1 MKPSMKPS
9 MELPAQDRARINF
22 QQRIYL
28 ATSFILLAF
37 ALLLARLVDTQIIH
51 HASYLKQAENN
62 RTSSIPIPP
71 NRGIITDD
79 HGVVL
84 ANNYSAY
91 TVELA
96 PAKIH
101 DLNATINDVAQLI
114 TITPADKLRF
124 FKILSESHHFDTLP
138 LRTHL
143 TDAEA
148 ARIAANRYRLPGV
161 EVKARLFRHYPQ
173 GMLAAHL
180 LGYVGRMNDADLAA
194 LEKNNQLNNYLGT
207 DHIGKTGIEQSYE
220 TILHGQTGFDQVE
233 TDANGHI
240 IRSLAQQN
248 PVSGD
253 HLTLWL
259 NAKLQ
264 AIAEQSFGDFRGAMV
279 ALDPNTG
286 GVLAL
291 VSHPGFDPN
300 LFVDGIDSEDWNQL
314 NDSPDHPLINRAL
327 RAAYPE
333 GSTIKPFMA
342 LAGLHYGVRTPEQ
355 TISDPGYFAFP
366 GSSHHYRYW
375 APNGHG
381 IVDMHK
387 SIVVSCDT
395 YYYRLANDLGIDRM
409 HNYLAQFGFGQKSG
423 IDLPGEVSGVLPSR
437 AWKAKISRQPWYPGE
452 TVICGIGQGYNLTT
466 PLQLAVATAALAN
479 GGTVWQPQVVRGI
492 TDSKTGRYHD
502 TPAKI
507 TRVIQIPPADRQVI
521 VDAMIDVTRPGGTA
535 SHACMGAPYLIAAKT
550 GTAQVVGIRQNEKY
564 HAASLTMRHRDH
576 AVFIAFAPADHP
588 KIAIAIF
595 IENGGHGGTTAAPI
609 ARAVMDYYL
618 LKKIPAITP
627 ASTPA
632 TPTIDHVD

>member
-1 MKPSMKPS
+1 MKPSA
-9 MELPAQDRARINF
+9 ELPAQEQSRTVF
-22 QQRIYL
+22 QQRIRF

-37 ALLLARLVDTQIIH
+37 AILLVRLANIQIIH
-51 HASYLKQAENN
+51 HASYLEQAENN
-62 RTSSIPIPP
+62 RTTSIPIPP

-79 HGVVL
+79 NGVVL

-96 PAKIH
+96 PAKIS
-101 DLNATINDVAQLI
+101 DLNATINAVAQLI
-114 TITPADKLRF
+114 AISPTDKRRF

-143 TDAEA
+143 SDTEA
-148 ARIAANRYRLPGV
+148 ARIAANRFRLQGV

-180 LGYVGRMNDADLAA
+180 LGYVGRMNDADLNA
-194 LEKNNQLNNYLGT
+194 LAQSGRANNYLGA

-220 TILHGQTGFDQVE
+220 TALHGQTGFDRVE
-233 TDANGHI
+233 TDAGGHI
-240 IRSLAQQN
+240 IRSLTRQN
-248 PVSGD
+248 PISGD

-264 AIAEQSFGDFRGAMV
+264 AIAEQAFGNFRGAMV
-279 ALDPNTG
+279 AIDPNTG

-300 LFVDGIDSEDWNQL
+300 LFIDGIDSEDWKQL
-314 NDSPDHPLINRAL
+314 NDSPDHPLIDRAL
-327 RAAYPE
+327 RGAYPE

-355 TISDPGYFAFP
+355 TIYDPGYFAFP
-366 GSSHHYRYW
+366 GSSHHYRDW

-381 IVDMHK
+381 TVDMHK

-395 YYYRLANDLGIDRM
+395 YYYHLANELGIDRM
-409 HNYLAQFGFGQKSG
+409 HDYLSQFGFGQKSG
-423 IDLPGEVSGVLPSR
+423 IDMPGEVSGVLPSR

-452 TVICGIGQGYNLTT
+452 TVICGIGQGYNLAT
-466 PLQLAVATAALAN
+466 PLQLAVATATLAN
-479 GGTVWQPQVVRGI
+479 GGTVWQPHIVRSI
-492 TDSKTGRYHD
+492 TDSATGQRHD
-502 TPAKI
+502 LAAKIMRTIDLPAK
-507 TRVIQIPPADRQVI
+507 DRQVI

-535 SHACMGAPYLIAAKT
+535 AHASAGAPYLIAAKT

-564 HAASLTMRHRDH
+564 HAAGLTLNHRDH

-588 KIAIAIF
+588 KIAIAVF

-618 LKKIPAITP
+618 LKKV
-627 ASTPA
+627 PA
-632 TPTIDHVD
+632 TAPINPADHAD